1 MGCLCAR
8 QNPVT
13 KRQTDFDFSNA
24 APTAWQAWSTSTGR
38 RADMDIVN
46 RRPGEVYASAPN
58 SSADAW
64 TSPPMMLWNIF
75 FSDIG
80 ELPPQETGAP
90 I

>member
-1 MGCLCAR
+1 M
-8 QNPVT
+8 
-13 KRQTDFDFSNA
+13 SIM
-24 APTAWQAWSTSTGR
+24 AP
-38 RADMDIVN
+38 
-46 RRPGEVYASAPN
+46 
-58 SSADAW
+58 SADAW